1 MQIELQAV
9 GRRFN
14 REWIFRNVNYTFAG
28 GSHTVLTGG
37 NGSGKSTLLQVIAG
51 NLLPSEGKVQRQNT
65 DEASVYRH
73 LSMAAPYL
81 ELMEEFTLAESIAF
95 QQKFKPWRAQLSNAE
110 VLNLSGLSHAA
121 HKAIR
126 HYSSGMKQ
134 RARLTLAILADTPLL
149 LLDEP
154 CANLDQAAMQWYAQL
169 VTAHIEG
176 RTVIVCSNRQQAE
189 HFFCTAELSVEQ
201 FKTV

>member
-51 NLLPSEGKVQRQNT
+51 NLLPSEGKVLRQNT

-110 VLNLSGLSHAA
+110 VLNLSGLGHAA

-169 VTAHIEG
+169 VTAHIER
-176 RTVIVCSNRQQAE
+176 RTVVVCSNRQQAE
-189 HFFCTAELSVEQ
+189 HFFCNAELSVEQ
-201 FKTV
+201 YKNV